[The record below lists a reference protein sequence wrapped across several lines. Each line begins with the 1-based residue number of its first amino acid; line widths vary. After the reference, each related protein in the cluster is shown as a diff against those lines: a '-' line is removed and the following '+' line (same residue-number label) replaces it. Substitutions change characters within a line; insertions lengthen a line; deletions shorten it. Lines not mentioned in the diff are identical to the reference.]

1 MSNDSMRGDARAL
14 TDQASLATSSHRAGA
29 SASASASASAP
40 SPPNGVGERGIPGF
54 GRPRG
59 KNNAMR
65 LIIVAGLVVGLIFAA
80 LGVGIFVKRW
90 TDDRKE
96 AREAQRTA
104 PKPTST
110 TGHNFDRDKEKLARD
125 RAKAAQL
132 EAASE
137 AAAAEANRLATP
149 AGAVSQPTVQGSQPG
164 QAGRGAQSS
173 GKVPVTAA
181 ERKLEGDVLVDLKG
195 NGDDGRSRGD
205 AGEARLAEPA
215 KASDGL
221 DGSLAS
227 SKLASVKAG
236 KPLNLDMLLIRGT
249 TIPCAQDPMIVT
261 TYPGMIGCTVT
272 KDVYSANGKVLLVE
286 RGTQVTGEQ
295 RKALLQGQA
304 RIFVVWTRLVTPNG
318 VPANL
323 DSPGA
328 DALGASGLEAYVDT
342 HFWDR
347 FGGAIMLSLINDAGQ
362 SVSSLSSGNGSGNNR
377 IQFNS
382 TTTAGENLASETLKN
397 TINIPPTAYSNQGS
411 ALTIYV
417 ARDVDFGDVYELA
430 HP

>member
-1 MSNDSMRGDARAL
+1 M
-14 TDQASLATSSHRAGA
+14 TDQASLATNSVGAGA
-29 SASASASASAP
+29 SASAP
-40 SPPNGVGERGIPGF
+40 SSPQGVGERGIPGF

-65 LIIVAGLVVGLIFAA
+65 LIIVAGLVVGLVFAA

-96 AREAQRTA
+96 AREAERNA
-104 PKPTST
+104 PKPSST
-110 TGHNFDRDKEKLARD
+110 MGHNFDRDKEKLARD

-132 EAASE
+132 EAASA

-149 AGAVSQPTVQGSQPG
+149 AGAESQPTAQASQPG
-164 QAGRGAQSS
+164 PAGRGAVSS
-173 GKVPVTAA
+173 GKAPVTAA

-195 NGDDGRSRGD
+195 NGAEGQRGSRGD
-205 AGEARLAEPA
+205 AGAARLAESA
-215 KASDGL
+215 RASDGL
-221 DGSLAS
+221 DGSLAPS
-227 SKLASVKAG
+227 RLASVKAG

-249 TIPCAQDPMIVT
+249 TIPCAQEPMIVT

-318 VPANL
+318 VPADL

-347 FGGAIMLSLINDAGQ
+347 FGGAVMLSLINDAGQ
-362 SVSSLSSGNGSGNNR
+362 SISSLSSGGGSGNNR

>member
-1 MSNDSMRGDARAL
+1 MSNDSTGSMP
-14 TDQASLATSSHRAGA
+14 DQASLAAHSFGSDAGPAASVQPTS
-29 SASASASASAP
+29 P
-40 SPPNGVGERGIPGF
+40 DMGERGIPGF

-65 LIIVAGLVVGLIFAA
+65 LIVVAGLVVGLIFAA
-80 LGVGIFVKRW
+80 LGVGLFVKRW
-90 TDDRKE
+90 TDERKE
-96 AREAQRTA
+96 AREAERNA

-110 TGHNFDRDKEKLARD
+110 MGHNFDRDKEKLARD

-132 EAASE
+132 EAASV
-137 AAAAEANRLATP
+137 AAAADTNRLPTP
-149 AGAVSQPTVQGSQPG
+149 AGAASPSAQPS
-164 QAGRGAQSS
+164 QAGPAGRVAAQS
-173 GKVPVTAA
+173 GKAPLTAD

-195 NGDDGRSRGD
+195 SQGDEQQRVHGD
-205 AGEARLAEPA
+205 TGAAKPAESVT
-215 KASDGL
+215 ASDGL
-221 DGSLAS
+221 DGGLAP

-249 TIPCAQDPMIVT
+249 TIPCAQDPKIVT
-261 TYPGMIGCTVT
+261 TYPGTIACTVT

-286 RGTQVTGEQ
+286 RGTQATGEQ

-318 VPANL
+318 VPADL

-347 FGGAIMLSLINDAGQ
+347 FGGAVMLSLINDAGQ
-362 SVSSLSSGNGSGNNR
+362 SLSNLSSSSGSGDNR
-377 IQFNS
+377 IQFNN
-382 TTTAGENLASETLKN
+382 TTTAGENLAAETLKN

-411 ALTIYV
+411 ALTIFV

-430 HP
+430 RP